1 MAKAVIA
8 LGGSQHLVSEGDTFS
23 VNKISDAENKKKIE
37 VTPLMVVDGA
47 SSKVGAPDVKG
58 AKVTL
63 SVVQAVE
70 KDDKVTA
77 IRYKSKKRVHKRR
90 GHRQQLTTLKVDK
103 IA

>member
-1 MAKAVIA
+1 MAKAVVA
-8 LGGSQHLVSEGDTFS
+8 LGGSQYLVSEGDTFS
-23 VNKISDAENKKKIE
+23 VNKISDAENNKKIE